1 MLTVASR
8 SSRLS
13 GGTRPAVRPVAG
25 GESGGPEALGVI
37 GARQGLG
44 NGSSETF
51 PAAALF
57 RASGDC
63 EPPISL
69 QIATLGPAEGS
80 RSFPRSEGTLPTPP
94 GDRAKPSSSQAFSG
108 RSARMAG
115 WVPGVSNGPA
125 SRQFSGEGPER
136 PNQSSA
142 RRRWEQRHAGPRTPL
157 RENEWRPRANYN
169 EKEYIK
175 CRQVEYDSC

>member
-1 MLTVASR
+1 MLTGRR
-8 SSRLS
+8 SLVSPLPRDTLCRAPRRWGEDGRS
-13 GGTRPAVRPVAG
+13 ETLGIIAAG
-25 GESGGPEALGVI
+25 
-37 GARQGLG
+37 RGLR

-51 PAAALF
+51 PAPRLF
-57 RASGDC
+57 RASNDY
-63 EPPISL
+63 EPPIPL
-69 QIATLGPAEGS
+69 QIAVFSPAEGP
-80 RSFPRSEGTLPTPP
+80 RSFPLAAGTLPTPP

-108 RSARMAG
+108 RPARMAG
-115 WVPGVSNGPA
+115 WVPRVSNGPA

-142 RRRWEQRHAGPRTPL
+142 RQRWEQRHAGPRTPL

-169 EKEYIK
+169 EKEHIK